1 MNRYTIVFEVGGTEI
16 RSAIVSES
24 GNVLE
29 KTARVYPAYSNQ
41 SRNFI
46 LDYLYELIKK
56 QAATISGFDLI
67 SGVGYVFPGHCDLD
81 RGISYVREQK
91 MYQSL
96 YGVSIIDAMKERLT
110 SDMRLLPRMAADYR
124 IFFDQDT
131 TWASLQPRELMHV
144 GG

>member
-1 MNRYTIVFEVGGTEI
+1 MNRYTIVFDVGGTEI

-24 GNVLE
+24 GKVLE

-41 SRNFI
+41 SRHFL

-56 QAATISGFDLI
+56 QAATISGSDLI
-67 SGVGYVFPGHCDLD
+67 AGIGYVFPGPCDLD
-81 RGISYVREQK
+81 RGISYIREQK
-91 MYQSL
+91 KFESL
-96 YGVSIIDAMKERLT
+96 YGVSIIDAMRDRIVADT
-110 SDMRLLPRMAADYR
+110 RLLPRVAADYR

>member
-1 MNRYTIVFEVGGTEI
+1 MNRYTIVFDVGGTEI

-41 SRNFI
+41 SRHFL

-56 QAATISGFDLI
+56 QAAIISGSDLI
-67 SGVGYVFPGHCDLD
+67 SGIGYVFQGPCDLD
-81 RGISYVREQK
+81 SGICYIREQK
-91 MYQSL
+91 KFESL
-96 YGVSIIDAMKERLT
+96 YGVSVIDAMRDRLVADT
-110 SDMRLLPRMAADYR
+110 RLMPRMASDYR